1 MSGAT
6 TPPPTAQNRFAVA
19 AKGRNLAIPRTLLVV
34 VGIGV
39 LVVAGAVV
47 NGVVQHWVAPP
58 PIEDAPPPNQIRI
71 GAPPP
76 LVLPPD
82 PPSAPNR
89 EAQAPTTPPAPLP
102 RPTAAQTIAH
112 AATDAVGAGNSRSV
126 LMEPPKDWEKIGQT
140 APGQA
145 LAPPPT
151 EAENAAIAFGAKP
164 NATKLAGSRA
174 TAVRDLTRTIRPG
187 TRLFCTTQEAID
199 TTVGAGDF
207 VCKVDRWVQAWDGM
221 TPLIPPESWIVV
233 HYEELKNGRNRIFA
247 ASGLCTT
254 PDGVVVSLG
263 DPFSMPDGSAGVE
276 GTVQDNTWARL
287 KEGLILDLAQSVFQT
302 GENLASRNSQGAG
315 SSSLNLSMSTGNTQ
329 QAVNQA
335 LEKNRDIADVLRL
348 PQGAHLSMT
357 IMHPIF
363 MQDVIHFE
371 MRAGSR

>member
-1 MSGAT
+1 MSDAV
-6 TPPPTAQNRFAVA
+6 TPPPTAQSRFAVA

-34 VGIGV
+34 GGIGT
-39 LVVAGAVV
+39 LVVMGAVV
-47 NGVVQHWVAPP
+47 NGVVQHFVNPP
-58 PIEDAPPPNQIRI
+58 AAMEDTPPPNQIRI

-82 PPSAPNR
+82 PPLSPNR
-89 EAQAPTTPPAPLP
+89 EAQTPATPPPQMP
-102 RPTAAQTIAH
+102 KPTAAQTIAA
-112 AATDAVGAGNSRSV
+112 AATGAVGDGSARSV
-126 LMEPPKDWEKIGQT
+126 LMEPDKDWAKIGAASPSQVP
-140 APGQA
+140 AP
-145 LAPPPT
+145 PPPT
-151 EAENAAIAFGAKP
+151 EAENAAVAFGTKP
-164 NATKLAGSRA
+164 NVTKIAGNRA

-276 GTVQDNTWARL
+276 GVVQDNTWPRL
-287 KEGLILDLAQSVFQT
+287 KEGLILDLAQSLFQT

-315 SSSLNLSMSTGNTQ
+315 SSSLNLSMSTNNTQ
-329 QAVNQA
+329 QAVNQS
-335 LEKNRDIADVLRL
+335 L
-348 PQGAHLSMT
+348 
-357 IMHPIF
+357 
-363 MQDVIHFE
+363 
-371 MRAGSR
+371 